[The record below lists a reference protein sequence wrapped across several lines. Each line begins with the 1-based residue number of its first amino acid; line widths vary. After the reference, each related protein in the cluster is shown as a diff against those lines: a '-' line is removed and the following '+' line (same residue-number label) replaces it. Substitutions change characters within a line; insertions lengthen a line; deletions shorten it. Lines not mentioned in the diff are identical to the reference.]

1 MALSCFGNLVCG
13 GIRRRPSAT
22 EKHFGADGIVG
33 LARLKPLCAEHLV
46 DERAPAG
53 AQHAAK
59 LRKAPWPT
67 TI

>member
-33 LARLKPLCAEHLV
+33 LARLKR
-46 DERAPAG
+46 RA
-53 AQHAAK
+53 
-59 LRKAPWPT
+59 RD
-67 TI
+67 